1 MKDFCGGLEFVILS
15 FVKYFPVLAFLQF
28 TTL

>member
-15 FVKYFPVLAFLQF
+15 SVKYFPVLAFLQF